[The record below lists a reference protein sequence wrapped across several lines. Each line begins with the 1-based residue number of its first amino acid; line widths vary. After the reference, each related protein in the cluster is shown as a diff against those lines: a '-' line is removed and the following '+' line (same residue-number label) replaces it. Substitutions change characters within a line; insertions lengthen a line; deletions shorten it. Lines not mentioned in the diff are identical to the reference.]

1 MACEDVNSFSSNPV
15 FQYSIFMKK
24 LVLLDANHL
33 MHRAFWAIQR
43 NLSTSS
49 GEQTNAVFGVA
60 SMLLTMLQREKPEA
74 LIACFDEGKDT
85 LRHQEHE
92 EYKAGR
98 AETPDEFYAQIPRIH
113 QCLASFSIPTFSD
126 SDYEADDLLATIAVQ
141 AAKSDWEVI
150 VVSGDKDLFQ
160 LVNGGIQVAVPNGG
174 YADPQYLDSA
184 GVKKKLGVAPAQ
196 VPDYKGLVGDP
207 SDNLKGVKGIG
218 PKTAVKLLEK
228 YKTLEGVYDHIS
240 DIKGSTKTKLEE
252 DKESAFF
259 CKKMATLVYDVPVK
273 VNLEE
278 IEGCKASLE
287 EVQKFFGELEFYTLK
302 SRLKRLLNEDAFA
315 KEFFTGEFVMDI
327 PDEEPKRGAVT
338 EEQLPLLD

>member
-1 MACEDVNSFSSNPV
+1 ME
-15 FQYSIFMKK
+15 YHYHYETMKK

-60 SMLLTMLQREKPEA
+60 SMLLTLLQREKPDA
-74 LIACFDEGKDT
+74 VISCFDEGKDT

-98 AETPDEFYAQIPRIH
+98 PETPDEFYTQIPRVH
-113 QCLASFSIPTFSD
+113 QCLDSFSIPILSD
-126 SDYEADDLLATIAVQ
+126 SDYEADDLLATIAVR
-141 AAKSDWEVI
+141 AVKEGYDVI

-174 YADPQYLDSA
+174 YSDPEYLDSD
-184 GVKKKLGVAPAQ
+184 GVKKRLGVAPAQ

-207 SDNLKGVKGIG
+207 SDNLKGVRGIG
-218 PKTAVKLLEK
+218 PKTAVKLLGK

-259 CKKMATLVYDVPVK
+259 CKRMATLVYDVPVNL
-273 VNLEE
+273 NLEE
-278 IEGCKASLE
+278 TEQCKASLE

-315 KEFFTGEFVMDI
+315 KEFFTGEFVMDV
-327 PDEEPKRGAVT
+327 PEETSKRGAVT